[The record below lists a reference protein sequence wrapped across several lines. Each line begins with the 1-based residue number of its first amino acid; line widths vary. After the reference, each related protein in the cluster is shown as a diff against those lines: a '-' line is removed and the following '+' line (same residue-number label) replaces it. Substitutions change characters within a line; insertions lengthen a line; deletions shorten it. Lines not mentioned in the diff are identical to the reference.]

1 MAAGAVCAAFIITA
15 MGTDRLGHASM
26 IEVHHLT
33 LCYRDRTAVHALSGR
48 FETGSH
54 TAVVGPNGAGKSTLL
69 AALAGIKS
77 ADQGHV
83 HSHGKLAFLA
93 QLSTLDKQFP
103 LMVRELALAGAWS
116 RRGAWRGLSKQD
128 RLQAD
133 AALERVGLSDF
144 SNAPISNLSGGQLQ
158 RARFAR
164 LIVEDADVLL
174 LDEPFANVDSTTVDK
189 LLEVQD
195 DWHRQ
200 GKTQITV
207 LHDISQVRAHYPQ
220 TLLLAQS
227 AIAWGNTADVLT
239 NELLAEANRRA
250 QHWRNDAAWC
260 EVCE

>member
-1 MAAGAVCAAFIITA
+1 
-15 MGTDRLGHASM
+15 M

-33 LCYRDRTAVHALSGR
+33 LCYRDRAAVHHLSGR

-69 AALAGIKS
+69 AALAGIKK
-77 ADQGHV
+77 ADEGHV
-83 HSHGKLAFLA
+83 HRHGKVAYLA

-116 RRGAWRGLSKQD
+116 RCGAWRGLSKQD
-128 RLQAD
+128 RIQAD
-133 AALERVGLSDF
+133 MALEQVGLSDF
-144 SNAPISNLSGGQLQ
+144 AHVPISNLSGGQLQ

-174 LDEPFANVDSTTVDK
+174 LDEPFANVDSATMEK
-189 LLEVQD
+189 LLEVQHH
-195 DWHRQ
+195 WHQ
-200 GKTQITV
+200 AGKTQITV

-227 AIAWGNTADVLT
+227 ALGWGNTAEVLT
-239 NELLAEANRRA
+239 DDMLREANRRA
-250 QHWRNDAAWC
+250 QHWRNDDAWC

>member
-1 MAAGAVCAAFIITA
+1 M
-15 MGTDRLGHASM
+15 M
-26 IEVHHLT
+26 EVHHLT
-33 LCYRDRTAVHALSGR
+33 LCYRDRAAVHSLSGR

-54 TAVVGPNGAGKSTLL
+54 TAIVGPNGAGKSTLL
-69 AALAGIKS
+69 SALAGIKTP
-77 ADQGHV
+77 DEGHI
-83 HSHGKLAFLA
+83 HAHGKVAYLA

-128 RLQAD
+128 REQAD
-133 AALERVGLSDF
+133 SALEQVGLSDF
-144 SNAPISNLSGGQLQ
+144 ANAPISNLSGGQLQ

-174 LDEPFANVDSTTVDK
+174 LDEPFANVDSSTIDK
-189 LLEVQD
+189 LLEVQHH
-195 DWHRQ
+195 WHQ
-200 GKTQITV
+200 MGKTQITV

-227 AIAWGNTADVLT
+227 AIAWGNTPDVLT
-239 NELLAEANRRA
+239 ESLLAEANRRA